1 MHLKFAFRGIKF
13 YLNLNALLRFSLLS
27 ITFLWSVLDS
37 SAQYARSVSATKTYT
52 TNGTFTITDL
62 TDITGYDPNNE
73 IFAVANVDILLVGG
87 GGGGGG
93 GTSAG
98 GGGGGEVKVINLDLN
113 LGAELVITI
122 GAGGNGSVNSS
133 NRGTVGGNTIVVLN
147 SGITTSSFRA
157 NGGGYG
163 GGSGANRDGGIGGSG
178 GGAGSR
184 KTPASQAGPGSGG
197 GTSPGAGSGIIYL
210 NSGGNGSYTTD
221 VLAAGAGGGGANGT
235 GSSGISSAS
244 IGQGGNGGDG
254 ITLNG
259 FSGIFGAGGGGT
271 GTTADGVG
279 GNGYGSYGSG
289 GNAGP
294 SGGSRGADGVVVV
307 NIIYRILP
315 VEFLYFN
322 AVYNSRDRKGIL
334 DWATGKE
341 WQNSHFEIERAVN
354 TIDYWETIGRV
365 DGEGFT
371 EENSTYSFQDEN
383 LPFSGGNIF
392 YRLKQIDVNGSFSY
406 SKTKAIQVDPLLSYK
421 KWKLY
426 PNPTNGANLN
436 LILNDPS
443 SIFEELITVSIIQMN
458 GITDTFSSYNPNELT
473 SIIREYL
480 LRSKNGLYTIIIN
493 WGSHQESHKIL
504 KE

>member
-1 MHLKFAFRGIKF
+1 MHLKFALWGFKF
-13 YLNLNALLRFSLLS
+13 YSNLNALLRFSLLS

-37 SAQYARSVSATKTYT
+37 SAQFARSVIATKTYT

-62 TDITGYDPNNE
+62 TDITGYDPTSE

-98 GGGGGEVKVINLDLN
+98 GGGGGEVKVINIDLN

-163 GGSGANRDGGIGGSG
+163 GGSGANKDGGMGGSG

-197 GTSPGAGSGIIYL
+197 GTSSGAGGGIIYL
-210 NSGGNGSYTTD
+210 NPGGNGSYTTS
-221 VLAAGAGGGGANGT
+221 VLAAGAGGGGAGGA
-235 GSSGISSAS
+235 GSSGVSSAS

-254 ITLNG
+254 ITPNG
-259 FSGIFGAGGGGT
+259 FTGIFGAGGGGI

-279 GNGYGSYGSG
+279 GNGYSSYGSG

-294 SGGSRGADGVVVV
+294 SGGIRGADGVVVV

-322 AVYNSRDRKGIL
+322 AVYNSIDRKGLL
-334 DWATGKE
+334 DWATAKE
-341 WQNSHFEIERAVN
+341 WQNSHFEIERSIN
-354 TIDYWETIGRV
+354 TLEHWETIGKV
-365 DGEGFT
+365 EGKG
-371 EENSTYSFQDEN
+371 YSQEVSNYSYQDEH
-383 LPFSGGNIF
+383 LPFTGGNIF
-392 YRLKQIDVNGSFSY
+392 YRLKQIDENGSFSY
-406 SKTKAIQVDPLLSYK
+406 SKTKAIQVDPLQSSK
-421 KWKLY
+421 KWNLF

-436 LILNDPS
+436 LRLNDPS
-443 SIFEELITVSIIQMN
+443 SLFDQLVTVSIIEIN
-458 GITDTFSSYNPNELT
+458 GITNTFSGYNPEEL
-473 SIIREYL
+473 SAILRKYL
-480 LRSKNGLYTIIIN
+480 LYYKNGLYTIKIS
-493 WGSHQESHKIL
+493 WGSHQEYHKIL
-504 KE
+504 KK